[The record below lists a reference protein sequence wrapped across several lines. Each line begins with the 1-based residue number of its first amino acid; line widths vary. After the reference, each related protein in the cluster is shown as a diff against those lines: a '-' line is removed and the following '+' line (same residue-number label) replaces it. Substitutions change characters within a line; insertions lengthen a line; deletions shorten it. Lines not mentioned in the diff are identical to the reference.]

1 MICQHVTIY
10 TGYNPK
16 YEDDATADD
25 IVSSYLE
32 QTAEPKFAGKFS
44 RRGEGHNMMQ
54 DYAELCRVYPY
65 TLIYE
70 FKN

>member
-44 RRGEGHNMMQ
+44 RRGEG
-54 DYAELCRVYPY
+54 RGI
-65 TLIYE
+65 T
-70 FKN
+70 